1 MNKILKQF
9 AIGML
14 AVAFIAVAAGA
25 GFAQDA
31 CDDYDGQAALYE
43 KFNTAY
49 SSKDLQV
56 KKTSIDLGKQF
67 LEKYGTCSS
76 AEETANWLKTNL
88 PAIEKSVN
96 TAIDQEWLKSRFARF
111 DASIK
116 SQKYADAY
124 AAGAEILT
132 KQPDNL
138 GIIVPHGAIGIYS
151 SRNNNDVFNADTLKY
166 ARIAIDK
173 MNAGVTSPKYGVFQF
188 QYDTKENALSEMN
201 YAIAFLTAKTDKKAG
216 VEGLYKVSQMPGKN
230 KTNPLVF
237 EQIGDYYFDEV
248 AKLADQVKALIKEQ
262 QALTVEEEKV
272 AKDKEIK
279 STIGLLNANAERSMD
294 AYGRARA
301 LVKADAESQKY
312 KDALTAKI
320 KTLYTVRFEKEDGID
335 SYIASSIK
343 KPMPDPSQPV
353 EPITEAEKPA
363 DATGSAAASDDTTKQ
378 KPAPAAKAKTAAS
391 ETAKAANA
399 AATDSKTA
407 KKPKKR

>member
-1 MNKILKQF
+1 M
-9 AIGML
+9 M
-14 AVAFIAVAAGA
+14 AVGFIAVAAGA

-31 CDDYDGQAALYE
+31 CEDYDGQAAAYE

-67 LEKYGTCSS
+67 LEKYGSCES

-88 PAIEKSVN
+88 PLIEKNVN
-96 TAIDQEWLKSRFARF
+96 GAIDQEWLKSRFARF
-111 DASIK
+111 DAAIK

-138 GIIVPHGAIGIYS
+138 GIIVPLGAIGIYE
-151 SRNNNDVFNADTLKY
+151 SRNKNDVFNADTLKY
-166 ARIAIDK
+166 AKMAIEK

-201 YAIAFLTAKTDKKAG
+201 YAIAFLTAKTDKKSG

-248 AKLADQVKALIKEQ
+248 AKLADKVKALIKEQ

-279 STIGLLNANAERSMD
+279 ATIGLLNANAERSMD

-301 LVKADAESQKY
+301 LVKTDAESLKY
-312 KDALTAKI
+312 KDALTGKI
-320 KTLYTVRFEKEDGID
+320 KTLYEVRFEKSDGMD
-335 SYIASSIK
+335 SYIASAIQ
-343 KPMPDPSQPV
+343 KPMPDPAQPV
-353 EPITEAEKPA
+353 EPIVEAEKPV
-363 DATGSAAASDDTTKQ
+363 DATGSATTSDDSMTP
-378 KPAPAAKAKTAAS
+378 KPAAAAKAKTAS

-399 AATDSKTA
+399 AATESKTA
-407 KKPKKR
+407 KKPRKR